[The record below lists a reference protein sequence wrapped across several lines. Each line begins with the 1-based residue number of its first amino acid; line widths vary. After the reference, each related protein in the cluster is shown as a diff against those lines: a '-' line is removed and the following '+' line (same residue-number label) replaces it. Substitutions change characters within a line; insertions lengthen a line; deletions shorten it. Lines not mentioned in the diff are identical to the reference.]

1 MSIGVIGGVDIV
13 IDPNCFKEVQ
23 TEVKRTWK
31 ERLFSL
37 PWNPFKKQKTVVHYK
52 PVAYA
57 DMHKR
62 VIYCHP
68 DIADEIMKQL
78 ERKG

>member
-1 MSIGVIGGVDIV
+1 MSIGVIGWVDIV
-13 IDPNCFKEVQ
+13 IDPYCVKAVR
-23 TEVKRTWK
+23 TEVNRTWK

-37 PWNPFKKQKTVVHYK
+37 PWNPFKKQKTVVDHK
-52 PVAYA
+52 PTAFA
-57 DMHKR
+57 CMPER

-78 ERKG
+78 ERK